1 MNTSVW
7 KSISSKSKENQ
18 VAGGLVILGLIAWL
32 MLFMLGLV
40 GYSGSKGAYAFFSM
54 ASGAMLLTG
63 FRQTNSYGY
72 RFLTVFLW
80 LGFWLKLTIHTVLSY
95 PFVEPVGSFLGGAA
109 AWDEVLNTASVAS
122 LGVML
127 GKLLFNRIASRVT
140 LGHSVKEPV
149 VPQWYVQNRKCLW
162 VGMIVACAAALFIN
176 MKYGVHQVG
185 LPPRTIL
192 MWPLNAVVAWM
203 LNIGMATGIAVF
215 VWWDVGLKKNGM
227 FPIFSIIAEAFLS
240 SVSVLSR
247 AVYVFHTIP
256 QFWALNRFKKKLT
269 GWSPTKTALVATLF
283 TLFLVVSISA
293 VTTFRNYLYQSD
305 VYSSTAYQV
314 AYAEWEVLI
323 VHIEQAEIALKNA
336 PIADRAELLKKLN
349 EMKARLKEL
358 KHIQIREKEKWQ
370 EALNSGSTET
380 MVLLNE
386 FGYQMSSGF
395 VTRILQLS
403 VDRWI
408 GLEGLMAVQ
417 SYPGKR
423 MSVLW
428 HALSGKQEAGET
440 DVYQS
445 VSKSIYLKSDS
456 ARYRF
461 RTLPGAAA
469 FLYYSN
475 SLWIVMLGMSFFSVA
490 VLVVELLIKAL
501 TANPIICSL
510 YGALVASNVAQFGGS
525 PRESGPY
532 IFILTCGILL
542 IWMVRSNSFA
552 LGLQKLKTIRTAQ
565 SNGT

>member
-1 MNTSVW
+1 MKISAWN
-7 KSISSKSKENQ
+7 SISAQSKRKH
-18 VAGGLVILGLIAWL
+18 VTGGLLVLGLVAWL
-32 MLFMLGLV
+32 MLFTLGLV
-40 GYSGSKGAYAFFSM
+40 GYSGSKIAYAVFSM
-54 ASGAMLLTG
+54 ATGAMLLTG
-63 FRQTNSYGY
+63 LRQTSSYGY
-72 RFLTVFLW
+72 LFLTVFLW

-122 LGVML
+122 VGVML
-127 GKLLFNRIASRVT
+127 GKLLFNRMTSSINP
-140 LGHSVKEPV
+140 GHGENEPA
-149 VPQWYVQNRKCLW
+149 VPQWYVQNRKWLW
-162 VGMIVACAAALFIN
+162 AGLIVACAAALLVN
-176 MKYGVHQVG
+176 MRYGVHQVG

-203 LNIGMATGIAVF
+203 LNIGMATGIAVL
-215 VWWDVGLKKNGM
+215 VWWDIALKRKVM
-227 FPIFSIIAEAFLS
+227 FPLGAIIAEAFLS

-256 QFWALNRFKKKLT
+256 QFWAVNRFKNRLK
-269 GWSPTKTALVATLF
+269 GWSHAKTALVATLF
-283 TLFLVVSISA
+283 VLFLVVSISA
-293 VTTFRNYLYQSD
+293 VTTFRNYLYQSG

-323 VHIEQAEIALKNA
+323 VHIERAEIALKNA
-336 PIADRAELLKKLN
+336 PMAERAELLKKLN

-358 KHIQIREKEKWQ
+358 KHIQIREKAKWQ

-408 GLEGLMAVQ
+408 GLEGVMAVQ
-417 SYPGKR
+417 SYPEKK
-423 MSVLW
+423 MDLLW
-428 HALSGKQEAGET
+428 QALSGKQEVGKT

-456 ARYRF
+456 ARFRF
-461 RTLPGAAA
+461 RTLPGAVA
-469 FLYYSN
+469 FLYYGN
-475 SLWIVMLGMSFFSVA
+475 SLWIVMLGMALFSVVVLA
-490 VLVVELLIKAL
+490 VEFLINAL

-510 YGALVASNVAQFGGS
+510 YGALVASNVTQFGGS

-532 IFILTCGILL
+532 IFMLTCGILL
-542 IWMVRSNSFA
+542 VWIVRSNSFA
-552 LGLQKLKTIRTAQ
+552 LVLQKLKIIDAVE
-565 SNGT
+565 SSGN